1 MKFCYFNE
9 DFNEVCPKIPT
20 GLTYNIYFTGPTHM
34 YFALSFFIKN
44 MINIMHY
51 VENLGF
57 LFHFNSEILIVS
69 TQCYVNKAPQI
80 HILDFLS
87 LNALKK

>member
-1 MKFCYFNE
+1 
-9 DFNEVCPKIPT
+9 
-20 GLTYNIYFTGPTHM
+20 M

-57 LFHFNSEILIVS
+57 LFHFNSEISIVS
-69 TQCYVNKAPQI
+69 TQCYVNKALQI